1 MRIDDETLIAYLD
14 GELPAEGFAAVEAA
28 LAADPALARRLDRL
42 AACDERVRRSY
53 QAVLEE
59 PVPPA
64 LIAAILDAPDPRRQS
79 ALPERAAAPVRRAS
93 AGWWQRLQD
102 GSNRLFAGRS
112 GLALASLASIVMG
125 AWLIVSRPA
134 PADGDWALRA
144 GEPVTERSLLVA
156 LETAP
161 SGRTVEA
168 AGRQYLVL
176 ASFERHDGD
185 FCREFNVSGNARD
198 AADHLGVA
206 CRQATGG
213 WALAVVATEER
224 PADPTQGGYRTASE
238 RQFEVV
244 DAWRLAQT
252 RGEPLAPEQE
262 RSLIDRGWRR

>member
-1 MRIDDETLIAYLD
+1 MNIDDDTLIAYLD

-28 LAADPALARRLDRL
+28 LAADPDLARRLDRL
-42 AACDERVRRSY
+42 AACDQRVRRSY
-53 QAVLEE
+53 QALLEE

-64 LIAAILDAPDPRRQS
+64 LIEAILAAPDPRRHPAS
-79 ALPERAAAPVRRAS
+79 TPVATPTRAPS
-93 AGWWQRLQD
+93 GGWWQQLQAVAD
-102 GSNRLFAGRS
+102 RWFGGRS
-112 GLALASLASIVMG
+112 GLALASLASVAMG

-161 SGRTVEA
+161 SGREVEA
-168 AGRQYLVL
+168 AGRQYQVL
-176 ASFERHDGD
+176 ASFERLDGGV
-185 FCREFNVSGNARD
+185 CREFNVSGNAGD

-206 CRQATGG
+206 CRQSTGG
-213 WALAVVATEER
+213 WELAVVATEER
-224 PADPTQGGYRTASE
+224 PADPAHGGYRTASE

-252 RGEPLAPEQE
+252 RGEPLTAEQE
-262 RSLIDRGWRR
+262 RALIERGWRR

>member
-1 MRIDDETLIAYLD
+1 MSIDDETLIAYLD
-14 GELPAEGFAAVEAA
+14 GELPAEGFAEVDAA
-28 LAADPALARRLDRL
+28 LAADPALVRQLDRL
-42 AACDERVRRSY
+42 AACDDRVRRSY

-64 LIAAILDAPDPRRQS
+64 LIAAILAAPDPRRHTAS
-79 ALPERAAAPVRRAS
+79 TLRAAPVRS
-93 AGWWQRLQD
+93 ARLGWWERLQD
-102 GSNRLFAGRS
+102 GAGRWFGGRP
-112 GLALASLASIVMG
+112 GLALASMTLVAMG

-161 SGRTVEA
+161 SGLEVEA
-168 AGRQYLVL
+168 KGRQYLVL
-176 ASFERHDGD
+176 ASFERHDGGV
-185 FCREFNVSGNARD
+185 CREFNLSGNASD

-206 CRQATGG
+206 CRQPAGG
-213 WALAVVATEER
+213 WELAVVATEER
-224 PADPTQGGYRTASE
+224 PSDPAHEGFRTASE

-252 RGEPLAPEQE
+252 QGVPLTPEQE
-262 RSLIDRGWRR
+262 RTLIDQGWRR

>member
-1 MRIDDETLIAYLD
+1 MNIDDETLIAYLD

-28 LAADPALARRLDRL
+28 LASDPALARQLDRL

-64 LIAAILDAPDPRRQS
+64 LIAAILAAPDPRRR
-79 ALPERAAAPVRRAS
+79 PESTPHAAPPRPTRD
-93 AGWWQRLQD
+93 GWRQRLQD
-102 GSNRLFAGRS
+102 SADRWFGGRP
-112 GLALASLASIVMG
+112 GLALASLALVAMG
-125 AWLIVSRPA
+125 AWLFVSQQE
-134 PADGDWALRA
+134 PADSEWALRA
-144 GEPVTERSLLVA
+144 GEPVTEHSLLVA

-161 SGRTVEA
+161 SGREVEA
-168 AGRQYLVL
+168 TGRQYLVL
-176 ASFERHDGD
+176 ASFERHNGSV
-185 FCREFNVSGNARD
+185 CREFNLSGNAND

-213 WALAVVATEER
+213 WELAVVATEER
-224 PADPTQGGYRTASE
+224 PADPAHGGFRTASE

-252 RGEPLAPEQE
+252 SGTPMTPEQE
-262 RSLIDRGWRR
+262 RALIDRGWQR

>member
-1 MRIDDETLIAYLD
+1 VNMNDDTLIAYLD

-28 LAADPALARRLDRL
+28 LANDPTLARRLDQL

-53 QAVLEE
+53 QAVLEA

-64 LIAAILDAPDPRRQS
+64 LIAAILAAPDPRRPAAS
-79 ALPERAAAPVRRAS
+79 TPRAVAHGPANR
-93 AGWWQRLQD
+93 GWWQRLQD
-102 GSNRLFAGRS
+102 NAGWLLGGRP
-112 GLALASLASIVMG
+112 GLALASLASVAIG
-125 AWLIVSRPA
+125 TWLIVSQQT
-134 PADGDWALRA
+134 PADGGWALRA

-161 SGRTVEA
+161 SGREVEA

-176 ASFERHDGD
+176 ASFARHDGGI
-185 FCREFNVSGNARD
+185 CREFNVSGKASD

-206 CRQATGG
+206 CRLPGGG
-213 WALAVVATEER
+213 WELDVLATEER
-224 PADPTQGGYRTASE
+224 PADPAHGGFRTASE

-252 RGEPLAPEQE
+252 RGAPLTPEQE
-262 RSLIDRGWRR
+262 RTLIDQGWRR

>member
-1 MRIDDETLIAYLD
+1 MSIDDQTLIAYLD
-14 GELPAEGFAAVEAA
+14 GELPAAGFAAVEAA

-42 AACDERVRRSY
+42 ATCDERVRRSY

-64 LIAAILDAPDPRRQS
+64 LIAAILEAPDPRRHPVS
-79 ALPERAAAPVRRAS
+79 TPVAAPAL
-93 AGWWQRLQD
+93 APGGGWWQRLQAGTD
-102 GSNRLFAGRS
+102 RLFSGRS
-112 GLALASLASIVMG
+112 GLALASLASVAMG

-134 PADGDWALRA
+134 PADGDWALRS

-185 FCREFNVSGNARD
+185 FCREFNVSGNERD

-206 CRQATGG
+206 CRQATGV
-213 WALAVVATEER
+213 WSLAVVATEER
-224 PADPTQGGYRTASE
+224 PADPAQGGYRTASE

-262 RSLIDRGWRR
+262 RALIDRGWRR

>member
-1 MRIDDETLIAYLD
+1 MNIDDETLIAYLD

-28 LAADPALARRLDRL
+28 LASDPALARRLDSL
-42 AACDERVRRSY
+42 AACDERLRRSY

-64 LIAAILDAPDPRRQS
+64 LIAAILAAPDPRR
-79 ALPERAAAPVRRAS
+79 RAAPARPARVR
-93 AGWWQRLQD
+93 WWQRLQD
-102 GSNRLFAGRS
+102 SADRWFGGRS
-112 GLALASLASIVMG
+112 GLALASLASVAMG

-161 SGRTVEA
+161 SGREVEA

-176 ASFERHDGD
+176 ASFERHDGAV
-185 FCREFNVSGNARD
+185 CREFNLSGNASD

-206 CRQATGG
+206 CRQSTGL
-213 WALAVVATEER
+213 WELAVVATEER
-224 PADPTQGGYRTASE
+224 PADPAHGGFRTASE

-252 RGEPLAPEQE
+252 RGAPMTPEQE
-262 RSLIDRGWRR
+262 RVLIDRGWRR